1 MATSH
6 PNPFRSI
13 VVDGKQLYTV
23 AADDRVRMVITFT
36 AEQCQA
42 ALQVDGLQKTVSA
55 AVGRRLRQLDKQ
67 ARAVGSAS

>member
-23 AADDRVRMVITFT
+23 AADDRVRMVTTFT